1 MCDTDPE
8 KSSFIDIRE
17 RNGFYIDKSLPIMD
31 IIDRDDSGVY
41 LFTRPSGFGKTMNI
55 TMLDAFLN
63 IRYRGNTWFD
73 GLGISDQPDCEC
85 YKNVFPVVYLD
96 LGTLRCTSVDDFMYD
111 IASAIIDA
119 IDPLMESLDPEEL
132 TVFERSMLERL
143 YARKSSRG
151 ELKCFIST
159 LCPILE
165 RHYKAKVVILIDDY
179 DHIIRESIGT
189 GVGDDISN
197 FMSGFLSSTL
207 KSNFSLQMAYVTGEI
222 QMILSGLFSGLNNM
236 TPNNIQS
243 SWSDDR
249 FGFTE
254 DEVWA
259 VLDRNGRTD
268 GFDDVWKRYGGYRF
282 GDAEVCD
289 PAGVMSYISEGTE
302 VGGRRGRL
310 ELGPILRRSVSDACV
325 AEDTSCLLNGQ
336 TIVRYIHDQIT
347 YEDLISSDE
356 CALYSLMAM
365 TGYLRIIPDEGSSFR
380 ISVPNSGVMEV
391 LRCTLDGN
399 NQAQFRVSMSDN
411 V

>member
-1 MCDTDPE
+1 MIYARRYLRRRCDTDPE

-17 RNGFYIDKSLPIMD
+17 RNGFYIDKSLLIKD

-63 IRYRGNTWFD
+63 IRYKGNTWFD
-73 GLGISDQPDCEC
+73 GLGISDHLECEC

-111 IASAIIDA
+111 IASVIIDA
-119 IDPLMESLDPEEL
+119 MDPLMESLDPEEL
-132 TVFERSMLERL
+132 TVLERSMLERL

-189 GVGDDISN
+189 GIDDDISN

-207 KSNFSLQMAYVTGEI
+207 KSNFSLQMAYVTGQI

-254 DEVWA
+254 DEVRT
-259 VLDRNGRTD
+259 VLDHNGRTD
-268 GFDDVWKRYGGYRF
+268 GFDDVWKRYGGTDSGMQKY
-282 GDAEVCD
+282 A
-289 PAGVMSYISEGTE
+289 I
-302 VGGRRGRL
+302 RL
-310 ELGPILRRSVSDACV
+310 A
-325 AEDTSCLLNGQ
+325 
-336 TIVRYIHDQIT
+336 
-347 YEDLISSDE
+347 
-356 CALYSLMAM
+356 
-365 TGYLRIIPDEGSSFR
+365 
-380 ISVPNSGVMEV
+380 
-391 LRCTLDGN
+391 
-399 NQAQFRVSMSDN
+399 
-411 V
+411 